1 MLSLETEARPP
12 ACLLLGLSPLLW
24 APGVVLGW
32 GTLSAP
38 FFGGW
43 KGNQDGRC
51 ELPDKPWV
59 SDPAGFPEPD
69 LDRQWQPLDDSHI

>member
-1 MLSLETEARPP
+1 MSPPTVSFHTLWEGNVLSLETEAPPP

-32 GTLSAP
+32 GTLNAP
-38 FFGGW
+38 FFGRW

-51 ELPDKPWV
+51 ELPDKP
-59 SDPAGFPEPD
+59 
-69 LDRQWQPLDDSHI
+69 